1 LKNIGTPQPQK
12 EAVMETVKNNEFE
25 ADMRPNWVNQ
35 IQSQRN
41 HTQLD
46 SPHHQVK
53 TASPSTGSIVLF
65 GIDF

>member
-41 HTQLD
+41 HTQLN
-46 SPHHQVK
+46 SPHHK
-53 TASPSTGSIVLF
+53 DEDSLAEHGFDSAIWH
-65 GIDF
+65 